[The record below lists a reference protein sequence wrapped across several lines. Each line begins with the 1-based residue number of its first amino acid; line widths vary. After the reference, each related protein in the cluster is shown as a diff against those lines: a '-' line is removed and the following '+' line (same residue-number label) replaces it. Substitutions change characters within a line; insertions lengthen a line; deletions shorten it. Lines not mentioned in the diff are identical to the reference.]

1 MDFEPAYRVSESLL
15 IFYFAMFIIPIYPIA
30 PLLAVI
36 GMIANY
42 QLDKYILLRKCK
54 RPVFLSGELGFGII
68 YVIAAGWINYI
79 MGMLLFTFNM
89 PFNSNKSNLKMFI
102 FIFFTAFGLSIE
114 NILQVMSSRKLQ
126 EETIK
131 RRSLWDEEDG
141 GIPKAKEE
149 DLDVYKRNNPIYS
162 DLY

>member
-1 MDFEPAYRVSESLL
+1 
-15 IFYFAMFIIPIYPIA
+15 MFIIPIYPIA

-114 NILQVMSSRKLQ
+114 NIL
-126 EETIK
+126 
-131 RRSLWDEEDG
+131 
-141 GIPKAKEE
+141 
-149 DLDVYKRNNPIYS
+149 
-162 DLY
+162 

>member
-1 MDFEPAYRVSESLL
+1 
-15 IFYFAMFIIPIYPIA
+15 
-30 PLLAVI
+30 
-36 GMIANY
+36 
-42 QLDKYILLRKCK
+42 
-54 RPVFLSGELGFGII
+54 
-68 YVIAAGWINYI
+68 
-79 MGMLLFTFNM
+79 
-89 PFNSNKSNLKMFI
+89 
-102 FIFFTAFGLSIE
+102 
-114 NILQVMSSRKLQ
+114 MSSRKLQ